1 MMNQDNIRLANIFSS
16 IESKL
21 DSVLTD
27 NFILKNE
34 VHDIKQCIRT
44 DHSTQGNVSEDQLKS
59 QFSQKVYGIMK
70 SFLEPGKEYQL
81 YEKFS
86 GFVNDLELLRNLR

>member
-59 QFSQKVYGIMK
+59 QFSNKVNGIMN
-70 SFLEPGKEYQL
+70 SFFEPGKEYEL